1 MGAIAKMWN
10 DISDFAS
17 DIFAF
22 VVIQLSNI
30 TLTDIIDILV
40 MGLLLMF
47 VYRFVRGRKAGKLIA
62 GIAIWM
68 LILAIGRLF
77 QLHTISFIF
86 GYIFQAGII
95 ALVILFQ
102 PELRDALERVG
113 EEPLRGLKGLSDKDA
128 NRDEVWIRDICEAAV
143 DMSRSRTGAL
153 IVLEKNAKLDE
164 IARSGIE
171 IDSKIS
177 PYLLRNIFFDKS
189 PLHDGAIII
198 RGGRIH
204 SAGCLLPLSRR
215 SDIDQSLGTRHRAA
229 IGVTEISD
237 ALALVVSEETGK
249 ISVAMNGQITRDYT
263 TQSLLELLFEHF
275 LNTGKEKATL
285 VGEEI
290 AGGDEKLMET
300 EDVAESKN
308 EEETIGE

>member
-10 DISDFAS
+10 DIADFAS
-17 DIFAF
+17 DFVAF
-22 VVIQLSNI
+22 VVVQLSNI

-40 MGLLLMF
+40 MGLLLSF
-47 VYRFVRGRKAGKLIA
+47 VYKFVRGRKAGKLIA

-68 LILAIGRLF
+68 LILALGRLF

-113 EEPLRGLKGLSDKDA
+113 EEPLRGLKGLGEKEG
-128 NRDEVWIRDICEAAV
+128 NRRDVFIRDICEAAV

-171 IDSKIS
+171 VDAKVS

-198 RGGRIH
+198 REGRVH

-249 ISVAMNGQITRDYT
+249 ISVAMNGRLTRDYT
-263 TQSLLELLFEHF
+263 AQSLLELLTEHF
-275 LNTGKEKATL
+275 VNTGKEKPSL
-285 VGEEI
+285 VGEEMVP
-290 AGGDEKLMET
+290 GDEELIL
-300 EDVAESKN
+300 EDVAEETVIK
-308 EEETIGE
+308 EETTGE